1 MVVEFL
7 EGSRLVSRATTL
19 VLCAYHTIT
28 AQEAS
33 LLPIFRTLS
42 LLSPNCQSRMLLGVL
57 VFQVAAWK
65 LEAGVQ
71 CQSSLLVPVE
81 EVKVAERAP
90 KVLSLVERCSVEFAA
105 SKTTAVAYSLA
116 SFGFII

>member
-1 MVVEFL
+1 MKLPIVT
-7 EGSRLVSRATTL
+7 RAATL

-33 LLPIFRTLS
+33 LLLPIFRTLS
-42 LLSPNCQSRMLLGVL
+42 LLSPNCHSRMLLGVL

-90 KVLSLVERCSVEFAA
+90 KLPSLVEMCSVEFAA
-105 SKTTAVAYSLA
+105 SKTTAVAYSFA